1 MPGSP
6 SISGW
11 RSASSLRLRFFIFAS
26 LASAGMWLV
35 FVAPVLVLA
44 TVVSVT
50 REARDR
56 MRAFGWSLVGIGPAI
71 SVVSWWLA
79 LLETASRR
87 RAWHEQAL
95 QSMSLSELRLH
106 LDLLNRGLVPAWTTV
121 T

>member
-56 MRAFGWSLVGIGPAI
+56 MRA
-71 SVVSWWLA
+71 WL
-79 LLETASRR
+79 TV
-87 RAWHEQAL
+87 H
-95 QSMSLSELRLH
+95 
-106 LDLLNRGLVPAWTTV
+106 NRGVINAILVVFGVLLAARGLTGLL
-121 T
+121 